1 METNLRDVAQEIA
14 QEMRRQ
20 IRRSKLEEIKKA
32 WDDLFFILEGEEVF
46 KRIPGARDYSSFEN
60 ELRMLLEEAERPH
73 PIIADLFPVTDP
85 PVNVGDLLAR
95 LGKLSSV
102 DYAPPKNGKNMAI
115 DLLRL
120 QGHYMIDLLIP
131 EIEMVI
137 DLSLCKLIRAVCVLH
152 AEVNKKGNRTL
163 SPIKAKQMK
172 TASRK
177 IVVLEAFYKIDNKRA
192 KGKSLNWIVEDIK
205 KIIEINNETAESNER
220 MAIPSARTI
229 KRYLEHDK
237 KAMNELIALGIIKD
251 KTDFVKK

>member
-1 METNLRDVAQEIA
+1 MATNLRDVAQEVV

-20 IRRSKLEEIKKA
+20 IRRAKIETIRKA
-32 WDDLFFILEGEEVF
+32 WDDLFFVLVGEEVF
-46 KRIPGARDYSSFEN
+46 KRIPDARDYSSFEN
-60 ELRMLLEEAERPH
+60 ELRMLLEKTERPH
-73 PIIADLFPVTDP
+73 PIIIADLFPVTDLP
-85 PVNVGDLLAR
+85 DNVGDLLAR

-152 AEVNKKGNRTL
+152 AEVNKKGHRTL

-177 IVVLEAFYKIDNKRA
+177 TVVLEAFYKIDNKRA

-205 KIIEINNETAESNER
+205 KIIEINNETVESNER

-229 KRYLEHDK
+229 KRYLEHDE
-237 KAMNELIALGIIKD
+237 KAMNDHCCPAR
-251 KTDFVKK
+251 